1 VGQAEVDRR
10 GRIGRVEV
18 SREPSAWAAPLYAQ
32 VLQRAGTEPG
42 RTLLDLGCGAG
53 ELARMAVDL
62 GAVVTGVDTD
72 MAAVAAAA
80 ERVPEASFTV
90 GDALEPPPG
99 PFDAAVAVQLVAHV
113 ANPVALLR
121 AAAAVAPLVVVTVWG
136 RETECDVRAFGEA
149 LAGWLPPKLPKP
161 GPPSITEP
169 DRLRQLIGLAGLVVA
184 CVDEVECAF
193 DYPDEDELV
202 GPVLVSGIGRHALN
216 RAGPVAVRAALMDR
230 LADNRRPDGSYRLVN
245 RFRVLTATRPPA
257 EADGPVDEPTD

>member
-1 VGQAEVDRR
+1 M
-10 GRIGRVEV
+10 

-32 VLQRAGTEPG
+32 VLERASAEPG

-62 GAVVTGVDTD
+62 GAAVTGVDTD
-72 MAAVAAAA
+72 GDAVAAA
-80 ERVPEASFTV
+80 EKLVPEATFTV
-90 GDALEPPPG
+90 GDALEPPQG

-169 DRLRQLIGLAGLVVA
+169 DRLRQLIGLAGLVVSG
-184 CVDEVECAF
+184 VDEVECAF

-202 GPVLVSGIGRHALN
+202 GPVLISGIGRHAIN
-216 RAGPVAVRAALMDR
+216 RAGPAAVRTALMER
-230 LADNRRPDGSYRLVN
+230 LAENRLPDGSYRLVN

-257 EADGPVDEPTD
+257 EADGPVDETD

>member
-1 VGQAEVDRR
+1 
-10 GRIGRVEV
+10 V

-32 VLQRAGTEPG
+32 VLERAEAGPG

-53 ELARMAVDL
+53 ELARMAVDR
-62 GAVVTGVDTD
+62 GAAVTGVDTD
-72 MAAVAAAA
+72 ATAVSAAAQ
-80 ERVPEASFTV
+80 RVPEADFAV

-121 AAAAVAPLVVVTVWG
+121 AAVAVAPLVVVTVWG

-149 LAGWLPPKLPKP
+149 LAGWLPPKHPKP
-161 GPPSITEP
+161 GPPAITEP
-169 DRLRQLIGLAGLVVA
+169 DRLRQLVRLAGLDVSS
-184 CVDEVECAF
+184 VDEVECAF

-216 RAGPVAVRAALMDR
+216 RGGPVAVRAALLER

-257 EADGPVDEPTD
+257 AADGLAAE

>member
-1 VGQAEVDRR
+1 
-10 GRIGRVEV
+10 V

-32 VLQRAGTEPG
+32 VLERAEVGPG

-53 ELARMAVDL
+53 ELARMAVDK
-62 GAVVTGVDTD
+62 GAVVTGIDLD
-72 MAAVAAAA
+72 EAAVAAAA
-80 ERVPEASFTV
+80 ERVPEGSFTV
-90 GDALEPPPG
+90 GDAHEPPPG

-113 ANPVALLR
+113 ANPVALLK

-136 RETECDVRAFGEA
+136 RDAECDVRAFGEA

-169 DRLRQLIGLAGLVVA
+169 DRLRQLVGLAGLVVA
-184 CVDEVECAF
+184 SVDEVECAF

-202 GPVLVSGIGRHALN
+202 GPVLVSGIGRHAIN
-216 RAGPVAVRAALMDR
+216 RAGPVAVRSALIDR

-245 RFRVLTATRPPA
+245 RFRVVTATRPPA
-257 EADGPVDEPTD
+257 EADGPVDQTD